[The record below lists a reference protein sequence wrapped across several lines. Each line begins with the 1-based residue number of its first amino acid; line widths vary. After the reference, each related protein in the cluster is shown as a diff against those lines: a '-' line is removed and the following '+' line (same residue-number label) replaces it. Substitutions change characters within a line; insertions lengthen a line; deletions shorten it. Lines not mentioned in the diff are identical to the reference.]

1 MISHDLEWGRISIYV
16 SWFTQEYS
24 CCTYDKY
31 RTVSVTHNVSVFV
44 SVSKQV
50 SKCRFVE
57 RNYVTPFHA
66 LTLRM
71 SSEHVSPKLFRV
83 NSWILQMIRQWIPDS
98 WSGDRKYTGPKG
110 AAANSRNWQL
120 ITSGRLQMLATSN
133 FRDWHTVVGEIP
145 WSTVLKTK

>member
-1 MISHDLEWGRISIYV
+1 MIISHDFEWA
-16 SWFTQEYS
+16 EYQYMYHDS
-24 CCTYDKY
+24 VKNIAVVLTTGIELY
-31 RTVSVTHNVSVFV
+31 RLDNISVFV

-57 RNYVTPFHA
+57 RDYVTPFNA

-98 WSGDRKYTGPKG
+98 WSGDRKCTGPKR
-110 AAANSRNWQL
+110 AVANSRNWQL
-120 ITSGRLQMLATSN
+120 ITSGRLQVLATSN

-145 WSTVLKTK
+145 WSSVLKTK